1 MYGEINVGLRLRVGG
16 HQAWEAPK
24 TES

>member
-1 MYGEINVGLRLRVGG
+1 MYGEINVGLRFRVGG